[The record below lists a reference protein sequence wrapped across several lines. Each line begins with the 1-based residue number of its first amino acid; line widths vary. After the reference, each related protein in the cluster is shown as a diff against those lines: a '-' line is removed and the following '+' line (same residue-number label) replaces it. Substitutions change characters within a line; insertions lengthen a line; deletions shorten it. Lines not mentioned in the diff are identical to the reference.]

1 MLHRFS
7 MSWSVTWCL
16 NCLECV
22 GSLPFVLECIN
33 RFRLFLDVTKNKF
46 EFVFRQ
52 FQSYFR
58 LKFLLVVLTSLIQ
71 VVCLSRLDC
80 GLLYVV

>member
-1 MLHRFS
+1 MLHRFR

-33 RFRLFLDVTKNKF
+33 RFRLFLDVTKINSNLFSGSFK
-46 EFVFRQ
+46 
-52 FQSYFR
+52 
-58 LKFLLVVLTSLIQ
+58 VVL
-71 VVCLSRLDC
+71 
-80 GLLYVV
+80 G